1 MKKKF
6 FIIVLIVLAVTA
18 LSLAN
23 IDVLSI
29 AGSALAGFV
38 LGAVLGAV
46 LGWNAHKS
54 SVNVASGVQPS
65 EPSQQPN
72 TTQS

>member
-29 AGSALAGFV
+29 AGSVLVGFV
-38 LGAVLGAV
+38 LGAVLG
-46 LGWNAHKS
+46 WYAHKS